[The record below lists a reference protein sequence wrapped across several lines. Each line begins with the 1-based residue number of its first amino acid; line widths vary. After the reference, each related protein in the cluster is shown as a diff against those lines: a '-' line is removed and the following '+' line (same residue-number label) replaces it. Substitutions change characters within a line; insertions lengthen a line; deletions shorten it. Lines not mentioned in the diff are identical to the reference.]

1 MRFSYRKF
9 KEGVFIEDFTS
20 NELLKFAINQGIINL
35 DDVRNN
41 MKEKEKERL
50 LKKHKYKIF
59 QDKDGRWKTTLPD
72 ETKKNKRRLVAKKDY
87 DSIIKI
93 VTEFYAEKEDN
104 EYINKNIYSLR
115 TLFPEWLVYK
125 SKHTNSMSSIKRIK
139 NDWDKY
145 YEKEP
150 IVDVLLEELTYLQLD
165 NWIHDI
171 IKKYDMTKKQYYNM
185 SIIIRQCFEYAMDAK
200 IIDENVFSRI
210 HVSGK
215 MFKKVQKPKNETQVF
230 SLQDEKDI
238 CNAAIKRY
246 NNKPW
251 SITPLAIIMN
261 FNLGLRVGELVA
273 LKWSDIEDNYINI
286 NRMEIK
292 DYSLNEDGNVVFK
305 GFKIVDHVKSS
316 AGIRSV
322 YINNEVREILNIIRK
337 RNFKYSYHCEGYIF
351 VNSYSTR
358 LTASS
363 INNYLYKLCDD
374 INTDRKSSHKIRKT
388 YISSLF
394 DMGVNINK
402 VREIA
407 GHEDERTS
415 LHNYCF
421 DRSTDIETEKIL
433 NNLPNSSINICG
445 IVV

>member
-1 MRFSYRKF
+1 M
-9 KEGVFIEDFTS
+9 
-20 NELLKFAINQGIINL
+20 
-35 DDVRNN
+35 DDVRKT
-41 MKEKEKERL
+41 MQTKEKERL
-50 LKKHKYKIF
+50 LSKHKYKIF

-72 ETKKNKRRLVAKKDY
+72 ETKKNKRKLIAKKDY
-87 DSIIKI
+87 ESIVKVII
-93 VTEFYAEKEDN
+93 DFYAKEEDD

-145 YEKEP
+145 YENEP
-150 IVDVLLEELTYLQLD
+150 IVDILIEELTYLQLD
-165 NWIHDI
+165 NWIHDTV
-171 IKKYDMTKKQYYNM
+171 KKHNMTKKQYYNM
-185 SIIIRQCFEYAMDAK
+185 SIIIRQCFEYAIDAK
-200 IIDENVFSRI
+200 IIKENIFPKI
-210 HVSGK
+210 HISSK
-215 MFKKVQKPKNETQVF
+215 MFKKVQKPKSETQVF
-230 SLQDEKDI
+230 TLQDEKDI
-238 CNAAIKRY
+238 CNAAINRY
-246 NNKPW
+246 NNSPW

-261 FNLGLRVGELVA
+261 FKLGLRVGELVA
-273 LKWSDIEDNYINI
+273 LKWSDIEDNYIHI
-286 NRMEIK
+286 NRMEVK
-292 DYSLNEDGNVVFK
+292 DYSLSVDTNITFK
-305 GFKIVDHVKSS
+305 GFKVVEHVKSS

-322 YINNEVREILNIIRK
+322 YINKDVREILNIIKK
-337 RNFKYSYHCEGYIF
+337 RNYKYNYHFDGFIF

-358 LTASS
+358 LTSSS

-374 INTDRKSSHKIRKT
+374 INTERKSSHKIRKT

-421 DRSTDIETEKIL
+421 DRNTDVETEKIL
-433 NNLPNSSINICG
+433 NNLPNNAVNLCR